1 MKKRMKKVA
10 TLCLA
15 GVTAMS
21 TVGVTG
27 SAVFAK
33 GDTNYDVDNMDFE
46 NVELRVAF
54 RFNNGSDTDGQAKW
68 YYKALEEFNK
78 ENEGKIHVTDES
90 ISTESDY
97 EEKLTTD
104 FASGNVPNAFLQY
117 GGSRTREYVDAGYI
131 LDLTPYFE
139 QYPEWKEGVQDF
151 AWETTQFDGIEGTYG
166 IPWSAY
172 QLCLYY
178 NKDYLDQVGV
188 DVPES
193 WDDLVDACAKLKD
206 AGITPM
212 TMDDAYATCVIGYHL
227 ARLVGEDKVKE
238 IVTEGEWDDPAV
250 LQMAQDIEELASNGY
265 YSEMVGSNV
274 WPAGQN
280 TELAL
285 GTAAMYLNGSWLP
298 NEVKEMAGP
307 DFHWGCFAYPALTDG
322 ANGIETNNFG
332 AQVFGI
338 NKDTKLAKEAFD
350 LITFLTK
357 GEYDQKLAD
366 ETVGIPA
373 DTTNTE
379 WPAMVECAKPV
390 IEQSTNRFT
399 WACGVESNVDMTP
412 VIKENFIKLMAGSI
426 TADEFVS
433 SMQDAAK

>member
-1 MKKRMKKVA
+1 MYNPKS
-10 TLCLA
+10 L
-15 GVTAMS
+15 
-21 TVGVTG
+21 
-27 SAVFAK
+27 
-33 GDTNYDVDNMDFE
+33 
-46 NVELRVAF
+46 
-54 RFNNGSDTDGQAKW
+54 
-68 YYKALEEFNK
+68 KAEEFISDEEIRETLAYADANK
-78 ENEGKIHVTDES
+78 ENVALIDQILAKAKECKGLTHREASVLLACPIPEKIQDMYDLAAEIKKEFYGNRIVLFAPLYLSNYCVNGCVYCPYHKKNQH
-90 ISTESDY
+90 IARK
-97 EEKLTTD
+97 KLTQEEIVKEVT
-104 FASGNVPNAFLQY
+104 ALQDM
-117 GGSRTREYVDAGYI
+117 GHKRLAIEAGEDPINNPIEYI
-131 LDLTPYFE
+131 LECIQTIYSI
-139 QYPEWKEGVQDF
+139 KHKNGAIRRVNVNI
-151 AWETTQFDGIEGTYG
+151 AATTVENYR
-166 IPWSAY
+166 
-172 QLCLYY
+172 
-178 NKDYLDQVGV
+178 
-188 DVPES
+188 
-193 WDDLVDACAKLKD
+193 KLKD

-433 SMQDAAK
+433 TMQDAAK

>member
-1 MKKRMKKVA
+1 MYNPKS
-10 TLCLA
+10 L
-15 GVTAMS
+15 
-21 TVGVTG
+21 
-27 SAVFAK
+27 
-33 GDTNYDVDNMDFE
+33 
-46 NVELRVAF
+46 
-54 RFNNGSDTDGQAKW
+54 
-68 YYKALEEFNK
+68 KAEEFISDEEIRETLAYADANK
-78 ENEGKIHVTDES
+78 ENMELIDQILAKAKECKGLTHREASVLLACPIP
-90 ISTESDY
+90 
-97 EEKLTTD
+97 EKLQEMYD
-104 FASGNVPNAFLQY
+104 LAAEIKKEFYGNRIVLFAPLYLSNYCVNGCVYCPYHKKNQHIARKKLTQEEIVKEVTALQDM
-117 GGSRTREYVDAGYI
+117 GHKRLAIEAGEDPINNPIEYI
-131 LDLTPYFE
+131 LECIQTIYSI
-139 QYPEWKEGVQDF
+139 KHKNGAIRRVNVNI
-151 AWETTQFDGIEGTYG
+151 AATTVENYR
-166 IPWSAY
+166 
-172 QLCLYY
+172 
-178 NKDYLDQVGV
+178 
-188 DVPES
+188 
-193 WDDLVDACAKLKD
+193 KLKD

-433 SMQDAAK
+433 TMQDAAK

>member
-1 MKKRMKKVA
+1 M
-10 TLCLA
+10 
-15 GVTAMS
+15 
-21 TVGVTG
+21 
-27 SAVFAK
+27 
-33 GDTNYDVDNMDFE
+33 
-46 NVELRVAF
+46 
-54 RFNNGSDTDGQAKW
+54 
-68 YYKALEEFNK
+68 
-78 ENEGKIHVTDES
+78 
-90 ISTESDY
+90 
-97 EEKLTTD
+97 
-104 FASGNVPNAFLQY
+104 
-117 GGSRTREYVDAGYI
+117 
-131 LDLTPYFE
+131 
-139 QYPEWKEGVQDF
+139 
-151 AWETTQFDGIEGTYG
+151 
-166 IPWSAY
+166 
-172 QLCLYY
+172 
-178 NKDYLDQVGV
+178 
-188 DVPES
+188 
-193 WDDLVDACAKLKD
+193 
-206 AGITPM
+206 
-212 TMDDAYATCVIGYHL
+212 IGYHL

-298 NEVKEMAGP
+298 NEVKDMAGP

-332 AQVFGI
+332 AQVFGV

>member
-1 MKKRMKKVA
+1 MYNPKS
-10 TLCLA
+10 L
-15 GVTAMS
+15 
-21 TVGVTG
+21 
-27 SAVFAK
+27 
-33 GDTNYDVDNMDFE
+33 
-46 NVELRVAF
+46 
-54 RFNNGSDTDGQAKW
+54 
-68 YYKALEEFNK
+68 KAEEFISDEEIRETLAYADANK
-78 ENEGKIHVTDES
+78 ENVALIDQILAKAKECKGLTHREASVLLACPIPEKIQEMYDLAAEIKKEFYGNRIVLFAPLYLSNYCVNGCVYCPYHKKNQH
-90 ISTESDY
+90 IARK
-97 EEKLTTD
+97 KLTQEEIVKEVT
-104 FASGNVPNAFLQY
+104 ALQDM
-117 GGSRTREYVDAGYI
+117 GHKRLAIEAGEDPINNPIEYI
-131 LDLTPYFE
+131 LECIQTIYSI
-139 QYPEWKEGVQDF
+139 KHKNGAIRRVNVNI
-151 AWETTQFDGIEGTYG
+151 AATTVENYR
-166 IPWSAY
+166 
-172 QLCLYY
+172 
-178 NKDYLDQVGV
+178 
-188 DVPES
+188 
-193 WDDLVDACAKLKD
+193 KLKD

-433 SMQDAAK
+433 TMQDAAK